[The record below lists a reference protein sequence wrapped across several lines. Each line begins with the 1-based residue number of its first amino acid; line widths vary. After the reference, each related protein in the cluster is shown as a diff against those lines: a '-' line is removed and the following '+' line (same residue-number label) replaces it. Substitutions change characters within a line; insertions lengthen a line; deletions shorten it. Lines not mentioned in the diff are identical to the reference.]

1 MSQTNTKL
9 NLENLIRIRMNEIET
24 QIKGNLSE
32 FELGAIRQVENV
44 KLLEGQSM
52 VTLWQEGVFG
62 YPVYLN
68 LLKTSIAAQSWRNL
82 NHIITILW

>member
-1 MSQTNTKL
+1 MFSLNATLNPQATQMNVQNTIQNSTTLLIVMSQTNTKL

-44 KLLEGQSM
+44 KLLEVQSM
-52 VTLWQEGVFG
+52 VTL
-62 YPVYLN
+62 
-68 LLKTSIAAQSWRNL
+68 
-82 NHIITILW
+82 

>member
-1 MSQTNTKL
+1 MFSLNATLNPQATQMNVQNTIQNSTTLLIVMSQTNTKL

-44 KLLEGQSM
+44 KLLEG
-52 VTLWQEGVFG
+52 
-62 YPVYLN
+62 
-68 LLKTSIAAQSWRNL
+68 
-82 NHIITILW
+82 

>member
-32 FELGAIRQVENV
+32 FELGAIRQVEDV

-52 VTLWQEGVFG
+52 VTL
-62 YPVYLN
+62 
-68 LLKTSIAAQSWRNL
+68 
-82 NHIITILW
+82 

>member
-1 MSQTNTKL
+1 MNVQNTIQNSTTLLIVMSQTNTKL

-44 KLLEGQSM
+44 KLLEVQSM
-52 VTLWQEGVFG
+52 VTL
-62 YPVYLN
+62 
-68 LLKTSIAAQSWRNL
+68 
-82 NHIITILW
+82 

>member
-1 MSQTNTKL
+1 MFSLNATLNPQATQMNVQNTIQNSTTLLIVMSQTNTKL

-52 VTLWQEGVFG
+52 VTL
-62 YPVYLN
+62 
-68 LLKTSIAAQSWRNL
+68 
-82 NHIITILW
+82 

>member
-1 MSQTNTKL
+1 MNVQNTIQNSTTLLIVMSQTNTKL

-44 KLLEGQSM
+44 KLLEG
-52 VTLWQEGVFG
+52 
-62 YPVYLN
+62 
-68 LLKTSIAAQSWRNL
+68 
-82 NHIITILW
+82 